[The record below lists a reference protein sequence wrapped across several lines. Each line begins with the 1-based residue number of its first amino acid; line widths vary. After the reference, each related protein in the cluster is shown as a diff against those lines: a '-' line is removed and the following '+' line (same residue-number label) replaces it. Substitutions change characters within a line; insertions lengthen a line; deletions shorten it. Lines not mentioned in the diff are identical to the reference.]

1 MKSAADI
8 EQTAAEWL
16 VRREGEGWTD
26 ADQAAFDAWVA
37 EEIAHRIAVIRL
49 ETVWRKAGRL
59 RVSTLRSGE
68 AETPNSVRAELAS
81 PKAFALS
88 LSKGRS
94 FFSRGQ
100 GKDGASPG
108 LDPGSARTEFEDE
121 TLDINPR
128 RRWLWPAA
136 IAASLALASVPVY
149 QSLTAVE
156 SYATA
161 VGGFQSLPLAD
172 GSRVDLNTNSRL
184 GVVYR
189 KSVRRLDLERG
200 EAFFKVAKNADRPF
214 VVHAGAWRVTAIGTA
229 FTVKLRG
236 GDIDVVVTEGRVR
249 LDSPATGATPTRPVF
264 ASAGQA
270 ATATGA
276 SAVVRPLD
284 AAAMDMALSWRD
296 GLLIFEGRPLGEVA
310 AEFNRYNHVQLVV
323 DPSATGVIVDGSFR
337 ATNVEGFL
345 RLLRQG
351 FDVNSVQ
358 DGPNE
363 LVLKKI

>member
-16 VRREGEGWTD
+16 VRREGDGWSD
-26 ADQAAFDAWVA
+26 ADQAAFDHWVA
-37 EEIAHRIAVIRL
+37 EETAHRIAVIRL

-59 RVSTLRSGE
+59 RVSALRSGE
-68 AETPNSVRAELAS
+68 AEASNSVRAELVS
-81 PKAFALS
+81 PPPKPFALS

-94 FFSRGQ
+94 FFRPRQ
-100 GKDGASPG
+100 EQDGASTS
-108 LDPGSARTEFEDE
+108 SARTEVGDGAV
-121 TLDINPR
+121 DNPR

-136 IAASLALASVPVY
+136 IAASFALVSVPIY
-149 QSLTAVE
+149 QNFIAAET
-156 SYATA
+156 YATA
-161 VGGFQSLPLAD
+161 VGGFQRFPLAD

-184 GVVYR
+184 DIAYT
-189 KSVRRLDLERG
+189 KAVRRLDLERG
-200 EAFFKVAKNADRPF
+200 EAFFKVAKNPARPF
-214 VVHAGAWRVTAIGTA
+214 VVHAGAWRVTAVGTA

-249 LDSPATGATPTRPVF
+249 IDPPATGGASARPIF

-276 SAVVRPLD
+276 APIVRPLS
-284 AAAMDMALSWRD
+284 AAAIDMALSWRD

-310 AEFNRYNHVQLVV
+310 AEFNRYNQVQLVV

-351 FDVNSVQ
+351 FDVQSVR
-358 DGPNE
+358 DGPGE
-363 LVLKKI
+363 LLLKKI

>member
-16 VRREGEGWTD
+16 VRREGDGWSD
-26 ADQAAFDAWVA
+26 ADQAAFDHWVA
-37 EEIAHRIAVIRL
+37 EETAHRIAVIRL

-59 RVSTLRSGE
+59 RVSALRSGE
-68 AETPNSVRAELAS
+68 VEASGSVRAS
-81 PKAFALS
+81 TS
-88 LSKGRS
+88 
-94 FFSRGQ
+94 
-100 GKDGASPG
+100 
-108 LDPGSARTEFEDE
+108 SARTEVGDGAV
-121 TLDINPR
+121 DNPR

-136 IAASLALASVPVY
+136 IAASLALASVPIY
-149 QSLTAVE
+149 RNLTAAE
-156 SYATA
+156 TYATA
-161 VGGFQSLPLAD
+161 VGGFQRFPLAD

-184 GVVYR
+184 DVAYT
-189 KSVRRLDLERG
+189 KAVRRLDLERG
-200 EAFFKVAKNADRPF
+200 EAFFKVAKNPARPF
-214 VVHAGAWRVTAIGTA
+214 VVHAGAWRVTAVGTA

-249 LDSPATGATPTRPVF
+249 IDPPATGGASARPIF

-276 SAVVRPLD
+276 APIVRPLS
-284 AAAMDMALSWRD
+284 AAAIDMALSWRD

-310 AEFNRYNHVQLVV
+310 AEFNRYNQVQLVV

-351 FDVNSVQ
+351 FDVESVR
-358 DGPNE
+358 DGPGE
-363 LVLKKI
+363 LLLKKI

>member
-16 VRREGEGWTD
+16 VRREGDGWSD
-26 ADQAAFDAWVA
+26 ADQAAFDHWVA
-37 EEIAHRIAVIRL
+37 EEAAHRIAVIRL

-59 RVSTLRSGE
+59 RVSALRSGE
-68 AETPNSVRAELAS
+68 AEASGSVRAS
-81 PKAFALS
+81 TS
-88 LSKGRS
+88 
-94 FFSRGQ
+94 
-100 GKDGASPG
+100 
-108 LDPGSARTEFEDE
+108 SARTEVGDGAV
-121 TLDINPR
+121 DNAR

-136 IAASLALASVPVY
+136 IAASLALASVPIY
-149 QSLTAVE
+149 RNLTAAE
-156 SYATA
+156 TYATA
-161 VGGFQSLPLAD
+161 VGGFQRFPLAD
-172 GSRVDLNTNSRL
+172 GSRIDLNTNSRL
-184 GVVYR
+184 DVAYT
-189 KSVRRLDLERG
+189 KAVRRLDLERG
-200 EAFFKVAKNADRPF
+200 EAFFKVAKNPARPF
-214 VVHAGAWRVTAIGTA
+214 VVHAGAWRVTAVGTA

-249 LDSPATGATPTRPVF
+249 IDPPATGGASARPIF

-276 SAVVRPLD
+276 APIVRPLS
-284 AAAMDMALSWRD
+284 AAAIDMALSWRD

-310 AEFNRYNHVQLVV
+310 AEFNRYNQVQLVV

-351 FDVNSVQ
+351 FDVQSVR
-358 DGPNE
+358 DGPGE
-363 LVLKKI
+363 LLLKKI